1 MDRHYWES
9 GQVPEVKV
17 YTEGFNS
24 REEEIV
30 EVMGIILELKLSVF
44 SCTL

>member
-9 GQVPEVKV
+9 GQVPEMKV
-17 YTEGFNS
+17 YIEGFNS
-24 REEEIV
+24 REKEIV